1 MIRYMTDASNSGAAI
16 RAYVERVERIHEDR
30 KALGDDVRD
39 VFAEAKGNGFNVP
52 ALKTIIRRRAERR
65 KSGDKVDELES
76 IVELYE
82 AAMGAD

>member
-1 MIRYMTDASNSGAAI
+1 MIRVDSRSNTGQQI
-16 RAYVERVERIHEDR
+16 RAYVERVEKLHTDR
-30 KALGDDVRD
+30 KELGDDIAEI
-39 VFAEAKGNGFNVP
+39 FKEAKGNGFNVP